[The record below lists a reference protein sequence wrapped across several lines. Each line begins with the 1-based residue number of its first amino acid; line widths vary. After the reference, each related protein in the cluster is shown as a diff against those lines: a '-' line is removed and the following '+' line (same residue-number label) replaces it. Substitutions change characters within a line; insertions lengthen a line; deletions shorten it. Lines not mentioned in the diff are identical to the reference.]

1 MSSHSSELPSKTKFT
16 KAAGVADTGPSI
28 LCVGRNIMSRVGV
41 EEKQVCP
48 TTTIIR
54 GADQIKLNVLGMVP
68 VTVQVVGLPLHW

>member
-1 MSSHSSELPSKTKFT
+1 
-16 KAAGVADTGPSI
+16 
-28 LCVGRNIMSRVGV
+28 MSRVGV

-54 GADQIKLNVLGMVP
+54 VADQIKLNVLSMVP